1 MMMVLLLLQMLRS
14 GGVKIG
20 ETTHIMML
28 ESVDLIDISVS
39 VGWANADVEVSWTAF
54 SAVCSGLAQSKYLK
68 MFWCFLR
75 LIVDIFAIK
84 LLYFFILMDSFTDS
98 SYSIYYYD
106 RTCLW
111 YERINTWTFTKF
123 IQGYIYIKK
132 SKNVPHMSL
141 IDFMLAAHKKSS
153 F

>member
-1 MMMVLLLLQMLRS
+1 MMMVLFVILGDCLISEGETDDDDGIIAIADVEVGWIGR
-14 GGVKIG
+14 VKIG

-68 MFWCFLR
+68 MFWCFLW

-123 IQGYIYIKK
+123 I
-132 SKNVPHMSL
+132 
-141 IDFMLAAHKKSS
+141 
-153 F
+153 